1 MPVSPDDCVFPAEL
15 ARRLAAQAELLALS
29 AAMEA
34 SRFPLI
40 GPDLLELADQARD
53 LVRLGN
59 SLAERQDGFSRAV
72 AQAGRVIDEGLA
84 GWQGFDPPDGPS
96 RLTH

>member
-1 MPVSPDDCVFPAEL
+1 MPVSPDECVFPAEL

-29 AAMEA
+29 AAVEA

-59 SLAERQDGFSRAV
+59 SLAERQSGFSRAV

-84 GWQGFDPPDGPS
+84 GWQGFDPPEGPS
-96 RLTH
+96 GLTH

>member
-1 MPVSPDDCVFPAEL
+1 MPASPDDCAFPAEL

-40 GPDLLELADQARD
+40 GPELLELADQARD
-53 LVRLGN
+53 LVRLGA

-84 GWQGFDPPDGPS
+84 GWEGFDPADGPS
-96 RLTH
+96 RLSH

>member
-1 MPVSPDDCVFPAEL
+1 MPVSPDDCAFPAEL

-29 AAMEA
+29 AAQEA

-40 GPDLLELADQARD
+40 GPELLDLADQARD
-53 LVRLGN
+53 LVRLGT

-72 AQAGRVIDEGLA
+72 AQAGRVIAEGLA
-84 GWQGFDPPDGPS
+84 DGQGFDLPDGPAW
-96 RLTH
+96 LPH